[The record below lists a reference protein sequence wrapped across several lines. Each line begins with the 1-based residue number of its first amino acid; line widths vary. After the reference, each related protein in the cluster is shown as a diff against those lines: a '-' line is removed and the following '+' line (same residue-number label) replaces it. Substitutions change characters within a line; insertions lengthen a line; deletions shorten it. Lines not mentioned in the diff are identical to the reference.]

1 MVHLTIDIGNTATK
15 AAVHAVMPEAEAGAD
30 RLKATAPLRHRSV
43 KGHDLA
49 WLPDFVGNDEV
60 GACIVSSTIDMTDDM
75 LRSINSLSIPRVIRL
90 NAQTPIPIRNGY
102 ETPETLGPDRL
113 AAAIGAY
120 FECVCRTGE
129 HRPVLVVDAGTA
141 ITYDLVTADGHY
153 LGGNISPGINL
164 RLLALHEHTAHLPL
178 VAPLQ
183 LPPIGG
189 GKRVSEKENTSS
201 PVLPSPPMGRN
212 QRGAIGTTTQTAIL
226 HGVLD
231 GVRHEIEGFIC
242 EYSIKYPKLS
252 VFFTGGD
259 MENFSE
265 SIKKRIFADKLL
277 VSKGLDIILQYNQA
291 SH

>member
-178 VAPLQ
+178 VDATAERTEGL
-183 LPPIGG
+183 
-189 GKRVSEKENTSS
+189 
-201 PVLPSPPMGRN
+201 
-212 QRGAIGTTTQTAIL
+212 GTTTQTAIL